1 MLIQKI
7 IKPQVIVC
15 GLGGTGYKIFSLLK
29 EQGVAVVGINR
40 FLVPGESENI
50 VIGDL
55 RSEKTLREAGIEEAH
70 TLVIASNDD
79 ALNLA
84 VLAQARLLNPHL
96 RIVNRL
102 FNQTLGERL
111 DHTLADHLSMSVSA
125 IAAPI
130 FTFAALG
137 NRAIGRLQ
145 LFDRT
150 WLIREETI
158 DANHPWLGKQVSE
171 LWDNLSQILIHYL
184 PAQGNSN
191 LVAAVINEKRFELG
205 DRLIIGEKPTI
216 GNRNRD
222 RLRKIFKAIANLQ
235 QHQHFIRPVVL
246 VNLALLAIIFLASL
260 TYVCFNLH
268 TSMVDALYFSVGMI
282 TGAGGEEAVAE
293 QAPDSIKIFTA
304 IMMIVGTGVIGICYA
319 LTNDFILG
327 SRMKQF
333 WDAARVPNRHHY
345 IVCGLGVVGLQI
357 VRQLHALGYEVVA
370 IESNPSNRFLQTA
383 RSLGV
388 PVIIDNATFAGALK
402 AANIDRAECLI
413 AVTSKDMVNV
423 EIALTAKAVVPK
435 LPVVLRIES
444 SQMARSVQKVFEF
457 ETVLCPRE
465 IATPSFAAAALGG
478 KILGNGITRDLLW
491 VALATM
497 ITPGHPWNGKL
508 IKEAAAFANFVPLYL
523 ERNNQTVHGW
533 NLLDAR
539 LNAGDVL
546 YLAMPATN
554 LDQLCKSE
562 CSPTALHTQIA
573 KCHEQSTEDMLVSIA
588 QAEHFIT
595 PYHSE
600 RSSR

>member
-191 LVAAVINEKRFELG
+191 LVAAVINEKKICIRRPLNYWREAYYW
-205 DRLIIGEKPTI
+205 EPKP
-216 GNRNRD
+216 
-222 RLRKIFKAIANLQ
+222 
-235 QHQHFIRPVVL
+235 
-246 VNLALLAIIFLASL
+246 
-260 TYVCFNLH
+260 
-268 TSMVDALYFSVGMI
+268 
-282 TGAGGEEAVAE
+282 
-293 QAPDSIKIFTA
+293 
-304 IMMIVGTGVIGICYA
+304 
-319 LTNDFILG
+319 
-327 SRMKQF
+327 
-333 WDAARVPNRHHY
+333 
-345 IVCGLGVVGLQI
+345 
-357 VRQLHALGYEVVA
+357 
-370 IESNPSNRFLQTA
+370 
-383 RSLGV
+383 RS
-388 PVIIDNATFAGALK
+388 
-402 AANIDRAECLI
+402 
-413 AVTSKDMVNV
+413 
-423 EIALTAKAVVPK
+423 TAKNIQSD
-435 LPVVLRIES
+435 R
-444 SQMARSVQKVFEF
+444 
-457 ETVLCPRE
+457 
-465 IATPSFAAAALGG
+465 
-478 KILGNGITRDLLW
+478 
-491 VALATM
+491 
-497 ITPGHPWNGKL
+497 
-508 IKEAAAFANFVPLYL
+508 
-523 ERNNQTVHGW
+523 
-533 NLLDAR
+533 
-539 LNAGDVL
+539 
-546 YLAMPATN
+546 
-554 LDQLCKSE
+554 
-562 CSPTALHTQIA
+562 
-573 KCHEQSTEDMLVSIA
+573 QSTTASTL
-588 QAEHFIT
+588 
-595 PYHSE
+595 HSPC
-600 RSSR
+600 RSS